1 MLGNKR
7 MCMFLALG
15 SIASIYADNNNNISK
30 SKYERLYNNITK
42 NMGSKTADENY
53 RLLEKILNKRNK
65 ELNDLYMQS
74 DYIVKPEGNLF
85 LYPEIDTYWA
95 KVGGADP
102 FEYMKKFSGRI
113 PMIHFKDMKSDLSL
127 SYPESLAEIG
137 TGCIDFLPFL
147 KWGEKNGIES
157 YIVEQDVSA
166 LSGGML
172 ESMAVSLENLIKLS
186 EQL

>member
-74 DYIVKPEGNLF
+74 DYIVKPEYL
-85 LYPEIDTYWA
+85 
-95 KVGGADP
+95 
-102 FEYMKKFSGRI
+102 
-113 PMIHFKDMKSDLSL
+113 
-127 SYPESLAEIG
+127 
-137 TGCIDFLPFL
+137 
-147 KWGEKNGIES
+147 
-157 YIVEQDVSA
+157 
-166 LSGGML
+166 
-172 ESMAVSLENLIKLS
+172 
-186 EQL
+186 